1 MKLSPLCIIFQ
12 HMLCVSRKSR
22 TGEVGW
28 YTQMVKMTWSLSGL
42 AMKSLGRAISLVLSA
57 NGPRK
62 LVPWASPIL
71 FHSTNHFQYRHVEE
85 GSGDL
90 GPLYV
95 NGWNEIIGWV
105 MRKACNLLRTSHPSN
120 NSMLATCGESYC
132 TLFVWVLYYGF
143 MDNKSYVG
151 HWDDIDQSL
160 TQITAS
166 LLLVGSETT
175 SQSSLLAFVV
185 VLLGC
190 TPPSV

>member
-1 MKLSPLCIIFQ
+1 MSLGDW
-12 HMLCVSRKSR
+12 LCVSRKGG

-42 AMKSLGRAISLVLSA
+42 AIKSLGRAISLILSA

-62 LVPWASPIL
+62 LVSWASPIL
-71 FHSTNHFQYRHVEE
+71 FHSASHFQYRHAEE

-95 NGWNEIIGWV
+95 NGWNAIIGWI

-120 NSMLATCGESYC
+120 NSMLATCSESYC

-143 MDNKSYVG
+143 IDTKSYVG
-151 HWDDIDQSL
+151 HWDDTDQS
-160 TQITAS
+160 
-166 LLLVGSETT
+166 
-175 SQSSLLAFVV
+175 
-185 VLLGC
+185 
-190 TPPSV
+190 